1 METCATVALSRGGAV
16 TMALDAPGGA
26 RQGDVTLVVLA
37 HGAGNDFRS
46 PFLEFFASSL
56 CAAGF
61 AVARFN
67 FPYKERT
74 GTRPPD
80 RMDVLMDCMQDV
92 ISAACRK
99 VGVPPAPLVIGG
111 KSMGARVASML
122 AAEGRVRP
130 SCLVHLGYPLHKP
143 GDTANLRAGHLAKV
157 KRPMLFVQGT
167 RDPFCDLALL
177 RRVRKDERLAGSIHV
192 VDGGDH
198 SFALPASRR
207 AEQRAAMDAAA
218 AAVAEFARRHAERGA

>member
-16 TMALDAPGGA
+16 TMAIDAPRGA
-26 RQGDVTLVVLA
+26 RQGDVPLVVLA

-56 CAAGF
+56 SASGF

-67 FPYKERT
+67 FPYKER
-74 GTRPPD
+74 GGARPPD
-80 RMDVLMDCMQDV
+80 RMDALMDCMQDV
-92 ISAACRK
+92 IAAACRK
-99 VGVPPAPLVIGG
+99 VGAPPAPLAIGG

-130 SCLVHLGYPLHKP
+130 TSLVFLGYPLHKP
-143 GDTANLRAGHLAKV
+143 GDTANLRAGHLAQV

-167 RDPFCDLALL
+167 RDPFCDLELL
-177 RRVRKDERLAGSIHV
+177 RKVRKDERLAGSIHV
-192 VDGGDH
+192 VDGGEH

-207 AEQRAAMDAAA
+207 AEQQAALDGAARS
-218 AAVAEFARRHAERGA
+218 VAEFVRRHAGAAA